1 MWLFTTDGF
10 YSAVTVPEAPD
21 TVVVRARAQG
31 DALRLIEATGHGSL
45 VETPHGDYRFRVRL
59 PRDTWAAYVAAAAEA
74 IDYPN
79 FKAAIA
85 GCQGAD
91 RAHVYGAVWAAMF
104 AFQQRRALDR
114 S

>member
-1 MWLFTTDGF
+1 MWLFTTHGF
-10 YSAVTVPEAPD
+10 YSAVTYPEAPES
-21 TVVVRARAQG
+21 VVVRAGAR
-31 DALRLIEATGHGSL
+31 DDVRRRIATTASASASRVTRG
-45 VETPHGDYRFRVRL
+45 PHTV
-59 PRDTWAAYVAAAAEA
+59 VAAAKA

-85 GCQGAD
+85 ERQGAD

>member
-1 MWLFTTDGF
+1 MIFLTAL
-10 YSAVTVPEAPD
+10 Y
-21 TVVVRARAQG
+21 
-31 DALRLIEATGHGSL
+31 ALRMPFREYPG
-45 VETPHGDYRFRVRL
+45 VEYN
-59 PRDTWAAYVAAAAEA
+59 
-74 IDYPN
+74 N

-85 GCQGAD
+85 ERQGAD

>member
-1 MWLFTTDGF
+1 MSCG
-10 YSAVTVPEAPD
+10 SSRPS
-21 TVVVRARAQG
+21 ARAPSP
-31 DALRLIEATGHGSL
+31 RHRIS
-45 VETPHGDYRFRVRL
+45 DYRFRVCL
-59 PRDTWAAYVAAAAEA
+59 PRDTWAAYVAAAAKA

-85 GCQGAD
+85 ERQGAD